1 MYYSITHRTRYKYSA
16 PVSESISEVR
26 MNPRSDGNQR
36 CLRFEL
42 AVSPQARTYKYVEAS
57 GNIVHYFDIPG
68 RHSQLAITAEAIVEV
83 HAPPKLPDRLPNEAW
98 GEIDMLA
105 RTTDAYDM
113 LLPGELTT
121 PSEHLRDFMTTI
133 DARRRD
139 DPLTV
144 ILHIKRS
151 IYESFQ
157 YVPLS
162 TEVDSH
168 IDDTLSK
175 GEGVC
180 QDFSHI
186 MLAIVRELGVP
197 ARYVSGYLFHQG
209 NGGARSTPDATHAWV
224 EVLLPGLGWVGLD
237 PTNNML
243 GDGRHIRVAV
253 GREYSDVT
261 PTRGVFKGS
270 AESKLMVEVKVD
282 QLAAPPPSEE
292 LEAPVSNPWRV
303 EAGDGRQVQ
312 QQQQQQ

>member
-42 AVSPQARTYKYVEAS
+42 AVSPQARTFKYVDAS

-83 HAPPKLPDRLPNEAW
+83 HPPPKLPERLPSDAW
-98 GEIDMLA
+98 DEIDVMA

-113 LLPGELTT
+113 LLPGELTL
-121 PSEHLRDFMTTI
+121 PSERLREFMQSI

-144 ILHIKRS
+144 IRQIKRA
-151 IYESFQ
+151 IYASFR

-209 NGGARSTPDATHAWV
+209 NGGGRSTPDATHAWV

-243 GDGRHIRVAV
+243 GDGRHIRVAI

-270 AESKLMVEVKVD
+270 AESKLHVEVKVA
-282 QLAAPPPSEE
+282 QLLTSPPSEE
-292 LEAPVSNPWRV
+292 LEAPVANPWQV
-303 EAGDGRQVQ
+303 EQTDMRQTQ
-312 QQQQQQ
+312 QQQQQ

>member
-1 MYYSITHRTRYKYSA
+1 
-16 PVSESISEVR
+16 

-42 AVSPQARTYKYVEAS
+42 AISPEARTYKYVEAP
-57 GNIVHYFDIPG
+57 GNIVHFFDIPG
-68 RHSQLAITAEAIVEV
+68 RHVQLAITAEAVVEV
-83 HAPPKLPDRLPNEAW
+83 HPPSKLPERLSTEAW
-98 GEIDMLA
+98 AELDQIA
-105 RTTDAYDM
+105 QTTDAYDM
-113 LLPGELTT
+113 LLPGELTM
-121 PSEHLRDFMTTI
+121 PSQHLRDFMESI

-144 ILHIKRS
+144 IRHIKRS
-151 IYESFQ
+151 IYESFR
-157 YVPLS
+157 YKPES

-168 IDDTLSK
+168 IDEALSK

-209 NGGARSTPDATHAWV
+209 NGIGRATPDATHAWV
-224 EVLLPGLGWVGLD
+224 EVLMPGLGWVGLD

-243 GDGRHIRVAV
+243 GDGRHIRVAI

-261 PTRGVFKGS
+261 PTRGVFKGDAAS
-270 AESKLMVEVKVD
+270 QLDVEVKVA
-282 QLAAPPPSEE
+282 QLMELPASEE
-292 LEAPVSNPWRV
+292 LEAPVSNPWKV
-303 EAGDGRQVQ
+303 ESTDLRQIQ
-312 QQQQQQ
+312 QQQQQ

>member
-1 MYYSITHRTRYKYSA
+1 MYYSITHRTRYKYSV
-16 PVSESISEVR
+16 PVSESITEVR

-42 AVSPQARTYKYVEAS
+42 AISPQARTYKYVESA

-68 RHSQLAITAEAIVEV
+68 HHTQLAITAEAIVEV
-83 HAPPKLPDRLPNEAW
+83 HPPPKLPERLPNDAW
-98 GEIDMLA
+98 DEIDFLA

-113 LLPGELTT
+113 LLPGNLTM
-121 PSEHLRDFMTTI
+121 PSQHLREFMASI

-144 ILHIKRS
+144 IRHVKRS
-151 IYESFQ
+151 IFESFR
-157 YVPLS
+157 YVPQS

-168 IDDTLSK
+168 IDDALSN

-186 MLAIVRELGVP
+186 MLAIVRELGIP
-197 ARYVSGYLFHQG
+197 ARYVSGYLFHQR
-209 NGGARSTPDATHAWV
+209 NGEERSTPDATHAWV

-243 GDGRHIRVAV
+243 GDGRHIRVAI

-261 PTRGVFKGS
+261 PTRGVFSGS
-270 AESKLMVEVKVD
+270 ADSKLQVEVKVS
-282 QLAAPPPSEE
+282 QLDVPPPSEE
-292 LEAPVSNPWRV
+292 LEAPVTDPWRV
-303 EAGDGRQVQ
+303 DNSDMRQMQ
-312 QQQQQQ
+312 QQQ